1 MIKIGITGGVGS
13 GKTRVL
19 EYLGAH
25 TKSRILLADEVAH
38 QVKEPNSECYR
49 QLVCLLGTSVLEE
62 NGRIHRGKMAEVI
75 FGDKK
80 LLRQVN
86 EIIHPAVKEYIL
98 KAMEKEEREKKT
110 EVFFLEAA
118 LLIESGYLSYLDELW
133 YIYSDIKTREKR
145 LQESKQYSLEK
156 IRQIVEQQLPEEE
169 FLKYAGVVI
178 DNSRE
183 FADTCRQL
191 EKEGRRLHIWQEQG

>member
-62 NGRIHRGKMAEVI
+62 NGRIHRGKMAEMS
-75 FGDKK
+75 
-80 LLRQVN
+80 
-86 EIIHPAVKEYIL
+86 HPAVKEYIL
-98 KAMEKEEREKKT
+98 KAMETEEREKKT

-145 LQESKQYSLEK
+145 LQESRQYSLEK